1 MHVLLYD
8 KYVLLRVR
16 YGIYTPHYIG
26 TKCPASL
33 SYEILRVTAIRLVA
47 NEVHVH
53 HVTRIARIY
62 MTLTFHII
70 YAHPAHGL
78 SP

>member
-8 KYVLLRVR
+8 KYVLLR
-16 YGIYTPHYIG
+16 YGIYTN
-26 TKCPASL
+26 CPASL
-33 SYEILRVTAIRLVA
+33 SHEILRVTAIRLVA

-62 MTLTFHII
+62 MTFTFLP
-70 YAHPAHGL
+70 YNLCPSCPRPESVVL
-78 SP
+78 DDF